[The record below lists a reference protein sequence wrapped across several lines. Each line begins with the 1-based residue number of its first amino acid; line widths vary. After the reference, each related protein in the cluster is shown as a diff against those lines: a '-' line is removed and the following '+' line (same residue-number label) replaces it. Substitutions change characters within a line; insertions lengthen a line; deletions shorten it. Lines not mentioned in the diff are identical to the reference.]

1 MKKVLLEYASM
12 FAYTITGLIF
22 GLSFFLLFLNFYHM
36 DELADTV
43 DVSTYND
50 TSKVSVENKLNMIRN
65 NINVYDQNSY
75 TGSLN
80 IYGLNNA
87 KLRIEACLEIF
98 ESDEMMKYF
107 DLDTIGINDAY
118 NFTRDF
124 RNIVLNDC
132 IAMQINSMFNTDTV
146 STLPNF
152 DIIEPYV
159 KLNINNLLNS
169 TDYVQDNL
177 ENSDHYY
184 FSTNINKINF
194 FDIVEDSYVD
204 TMNNYQYTLDLI
216 VEISNWYK
224 NAVIGG

>member
-1 MKKVLLEYASM
+1 MKKILLEYASM

-75 TGSLN
+75 TGSIN

-87 KLRIEACLEIF
+87 KLRMEACLEIL
-98 ESDEMMKYF
+98 ESDEMMRYF
-107 DLDTIGINDAY
+107 DLDTIGIQDAY

-132 IAMQINSMFNTDTV
+132 VAMQINSMFSTDTV

-152 DIIEPYV
+152 NVIEPYV
-159 KLNINNLLNS
+159 KLSINNLLNS
-169 TDYVQDNL
+169 TNYVQNNL
-177 ENSDHYY
+177 ENDIEVDGGINLR
-184 FSTNINKINF
+184 TAPEVKKAGANILVSGTAILMANDYKVII
-194 FDIVEDSYVD
+194 DELK
-204 TMNNYQYTLDLI
+204 NN
-216 VEISNWYK
+216 
-224 NAVIGG
+224 

>member
-1 MKKVLLEYASM
+1 MKKILLEYASM

-75 TGSLN
+75 TGSIN

-87 KLRIEACLEIF
+87 KLRMEACLEIL
-98 ESDEMMKYF
+98 ESDEMMRYF
-107 DLDTIGINDAY
+107 DLDTIGIQDTY

-132 IAMQINSMFNTDTV
+132 VAMQINSMFSTDTV

-152 DIIEPYV
+152 NVIEPYV
-159 KLNINNLLNS
+159 KLSINNLLNS
-169 TDYVQDNL
+169 TNYVQNNL

-184 FSTNINKINF
+184 FSTNVNKINF

-224 NAVIGG
+224 DIVIGG

>member
-159 KLNINNLLNS
+159 KLNINNLLRS

>member
-1 MKKVLLEYASM
+1 MKKILLEYASM

-75 TGSLN
+75 TGSIN

-87 KLRIEACLEIF
+87 KLRMEACLEIL
-98 ESDEMMKYF
+98 ESDEMMRYF
-107 DLDTIGINDAY
+107 DLDTIGIQDAY

-132 IAMQINSMFNTDTV
+132 VAMQINSMFSTDTV

-152 DIIEPYV
+152 NVIEPYV
-159 KLNINNLLNS
+159 KLSINNLLNS
-169 TDYVQDNL
+169 TNYVQNNL

-184 FSTNINKINF
+184 FSTNVNKINF

-224 NAVIGG
+224 DIVIGG